1 MGWPKDGML
10 TNVNIKDFTEDKYSF
25 ELDGVKITSIPVP
38 HTIPTYAYRFDANGQ
53 SVVVSG
59 DLTYTKNFVTFAKDA
74 DILVIDGMNH

>member
-1 MGWPKDGML
+1 M
-10 TNVNIKDFTEDKYSF
+10 NIKDFTEDKYSF